1 MLSYANTASYMTQN
15 YDIKPLL
22 PVLES
27 GGLILFPTDTI
38 WGLGCDATSAAAVES
53 VYELKKRDRSKPF
66 VLLVSDIEMLK
77 NYVVHLHPRLET
89 LLQYHKRALTII
101 YDQAKNLPA
110 NCIGG
115 DGSVAIRIPQDDFC
129 RDLIS
134 AFGKPVVATS
144 ANISDEPFPSF
155 FGEISSEVI
164 SGVDAVAD
172 YRRWD
177 KTKREPSV
185 IAKLDDKEELVVLR

>member
-1 MLSYANTASYMTQN
+1 MMTFSKVAESMTQN
-15 YDIKPLL
+15 YDVLPLI
-22 PVLES
+22 PVLEA
-27 GGLILFPTDTI
+27 GGLILYPTDTI
-38 WGLGCDATSAAAVES
+38 WGLGCDATDADAVER
-53 VYELKKRDRSKPF
+53 VYELKQRDRSKPF

-77 NYVVHLHPRLET
+77 NYVVSLHPRIET

-110 NCIGG
+110 NCIGA

-134 AFGKPVVATS
+134 AFGKPLVASS
-144 ANISDEPFPSF
+144 ANISDEPFPAF
-155 FGEISSEVI
+155 FGEISSALI
-164 SGVDAVAD
+164 SGADAVANH
-172 YRRWD
+172 RRWD

-185 IAKLDDKEELVVLR
+185 IARLDEKEELIILR